1 MFLYIITVTFQ
12 FLIYYYYNRQ
22 YYCVYQCDDLFL
34 YDVRV
39 LQSNYIPTFSVY
51 YYSVQNSGVSRN
63 AETSFTFFAELLCPL
78 LYTQRYNKEGFDLT
92 ERKSDQFRYTCSS
105 SSSSSRQ
112 SGAGKSALNEVSAF
126 PLYRVPLFTV
136 SVVNL
141 MCTRRSICHYYTV
154 CLS

>member
-1 MFLYIITVTFQ
+1 
-12 FLIYYYYNRQ
+12 
-22 YYCVYQCDDLFL
+22 VYQCYNSFL

-39 LQSNYIPTFSVY
+39 LQSNYIPTCSVY
-51 YYSVQNSGVSRN
+51 YYGTAACLATKRLHSRVSPNYCGLHFIHNDTR
-63 AETSFTFFAELLCPL
+63 
-78 LYTQRYNKEGFDLT
+78 GFDLT
-92 ERKSDQFRYTCSS
+92 ERKSDQFRYTC

-136 SVVNL
+136 FIVNL